1 MVPVYEG
8 ATQEARRK
16 VTVTGNP
23 EAQWKAQY
31 LIYEKLREEGF
42 SGAVE
47 DVKLTVEIRV
57 PSSQVCQKFHLMFE
71 MISLFHY
78 IIFEVLRWLNFNR
91 T

>member
-8 ATQEARRK
+8 ATQESRRK
-16 VTVTGNP
+16 VTVIGNP

-42 SGAVE
+42 CGGME
-47 DVKLTVEIRV
+47 DVKLTVQIFV
-57 PSSQVCQKFHLMFE
+57 PSSQVVTTSHL
-71 MISLFHY
+71 LFWCVHLY
-78 IIFEVLRWLNFNR
+78 V